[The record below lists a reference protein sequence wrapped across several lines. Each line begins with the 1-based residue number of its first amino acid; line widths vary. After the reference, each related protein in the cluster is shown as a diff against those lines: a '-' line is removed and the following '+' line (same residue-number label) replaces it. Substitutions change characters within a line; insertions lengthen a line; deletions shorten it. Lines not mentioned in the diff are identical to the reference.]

1 MARLSK
7 LFLNSGN
14 QPCVKAL
21 LTFLEK
27 GKHMKTQRHLLS
39 AAVLFFLSVN
49 ISTYAGFNDTVFGSF
64 FFIQLSD
71 PQFGQWTAKPYPN
84 ETANFN
90 LAIDHVN
97 RLKPPFVVLT
107 GDYQQSST
115 DTAQVN
121 AYKRGLARLNPA
133 IIAFSTPGNHDI
145 GLPPTL
151 ATINAWKA
159 DYGADRLSFVYNNC
173 LFILLNAPII
183 KDSTGFPAGLGQ
195 QRAWLDSVLNAADLN
210 RYSRIFVLQH
220 YSYFLL
226 SPTEANA
233 YFNIDMPRRTAYL
246 SLFKQHGVTA
256 VFAGHLHDTS
266 VARDGAL
273 SMVTTG
279 AVGQPLGSAPSGL
292 RIIKVYADSV
302 RWPYYGLN
310 AVPQSID
317 MPPTAV
323 TTPFLRVVIRQQAPP
338 AGGFFIVNAAGRKIC
353 GIFPGE
359 RDPFMYRQ
367 FTGAAGF
374 YLLAGV
380 RTRVRVIHCN
390 R

>member
-1 MARLSK
+1 
-7 LFLNSGN
+7 
-14 QPCVKAL
+14 
-21 LTFLEK
+21 
-27 GKHMKTQRHLLS
+27 MKMQRP
-39 AAVLFFLSVN
+39 AVVYVACLFFLSVG
-49 ISTYAGFNDTVFGSF
+49 SARAGFNDTAFGSF
-64 FFIQLSD
+64 FFIQLTD
-71 PQFGQWTAKPYPN
+71 PQFGQWTVKPYPN

-145 GLPPTL
+145 GLPPTQ
-151 ATINAWKA
+151 ATINTWKT
-159 DYGADRLSFVYNNC
+159 DYGADRLSFVYNKC
-173 LFILLNAPII
+173 LFILLNSPII

-195 QRAWLDSVLNAADLN
+195 QRVWLDSVLNAADLR

-220 YSYFLL
+220 YSYFLV

-246 SLFKQHGVTA
+246 SLFKLHGVTA
-256 VFAGHLHDTS
+256 VFAGHLHDT
-266 VARDGAL
+266 AQGKDGAL

-317 MPPTAV
+317 MPPTGIAA
-323 TTPFLRVVIRQQAPP
+323 PFRGVMIRPQTLP
-338 AGGFFIVNAAGRKIC
+338 AGGLLIVNAAGRKVRN
-353 GIFPGE
+353 P
-359 RDPFMYRQ
+359 PVSRQ

-374 YLLAGV
+374 YLLTGPAGTHV
-380 RTRVRVIHCN
+380 RIIYTGK
-390 R
+390 